1 MSHTASDRALE
12 GASAAGHSLFV
23 SAQDGLRLH
32 VRAHGARTDRALPA
46 VCLPGLARTTADFD
60 TLAVALANDRER
72 PRRVLALD
80 YRGRGKSDYDRKPAN
95 YNLQVELADVLSVLT
110 ALGIGRAAFVGTSRG
125 GILTMLLAAQRPT
138 LIAGAVFNDIGP
150 VLELQGLVRIKGY
163 VGRLPP
169 AKSFEEGADILR
181 WLFSG
186 QFPKLTSDDWLADAK
201 RTFRE
206 QNGRLVPTYD
216 PALAKTLEGVD
227 VERPQPPLWNAFAAL
242 GRVPLM
248 VIRGAN
254 SDILSAATV
263 ETMQAHH
270 PGLTAIEIP
279 DEGHP
284 PRLSDPE
291 LIGRI
296 AAFVAL
302 CDQPQPH

>member
-1 MSHTASDRALE
+1 MTQTYSSNTI
-12 GASAAGHSLFV
+12 
-23 SAQDGLRLH
+23 SAQDGLKLH
-32 VRAHGARTDRALPA
+32 VRDYGRHNGAALP
-46 VCLPGLARTTADFD
+46 VICLPGLSRTSADFD
-60 TLAVALANDRER
+60 ALATVLAGHSER

-80 YRGRGKSDYDRKPAN
+80 YRGRGLSEYDRDPVN
-95 YNLQVELADVLSVLT
+95 YNVVVETGDVLSVVT
-110 ALGIGRAAFVGTSRG
+110 ALGVSTAVFVGTSRG

-150 VLELQGLVRIKGY
+150 VVEPQGLVRIKGY
-163 VGRLPP
+163 VGRLPQ

-186 QFPKLTSDDWLADAK
+186 QFPKLTSDDWLADAR

-242 GRVPLM
+242 GQVPLM

-263 ETMQAHH
+263 EAMQARH

-284 PRLSDPE
+284 PRLSDSE

-296 AAFVAL
+296 EAFVAF
-302 CDQPQPH
+302 CDQSQPH

>member
-1 MSHTASDRALE
+1 MMAQTYSSNTI
-12 GASAAGHSLFV
+12 
-23 SAQDGLRLH
+23 SAQDGLKLH
-32 VRAHGARTDRALPA
+32 VRDYGRHNGGALP
-46 VCLPGLARTTADFD
+46 VICLPGLSRTSADFD
-60 TLAVALANDRER
+60 ALAAALAGHAEQ

-80 YRGRGKSDYDRKPAN
+80 YRGRGLSEYDRDPAN
-95 YNLQVELADVLSVLT
+95 YNVLVETGDVLSVVT
-110 ALGIGRAAFVGTSRG
+110 ALGVSTAVFVGTSRG

-150 VLELQGLVRIKGY
+150 VVEPQGLVRIKGY

-186 QFPKLTSDDWLADAK
+186 QFPRLTDVDWLADAK

-263 ETMQAHH
+263 EAMQARH
-270 PGLTAIEIP
+270 PSLTAIEIP

-296 AAFVAL
+296 AAFVTL
-302 CDQPQPH
+302 CDQSQPH

>member
-1 MSHTASDRALE
+1 MMAQTYSSNTI
-12 GASAAGHSLFV
+12 
-23 SAQDGLRLH
+23 SAQDGLKLH
-32 VRAHGARTDRALPA
+32 VRDYGRHSGGALP
-46 VCLPGLARTTADFD
+46 VICLPGLSRTSADFD
-60 TLAVALANDRER
+60 ALATALAGHGEQ

-80 YRGRGKSDYDRKPAN
+80 YRGRGLSEYDRDPAN
-95 YNLQVELADVLSVLT
+95 YNLLVETGDVLSVVT
-110 ALGIGRAAFVGTSRG
+110 ALGVSSAVFVGTSRG

-150 VLELQGLVRIKGY
+150 VLEPQGLVRIKGY

-181 WLFSG
+181 WLFAG

-254 SDILSAATV
+254 SDLLSAATV
-263 ETMQAHH
+263 EAMQASH

-291 LIGRI
+291 LISRI
-296 AAFVAL
+296 AAFIAL

>member
-1 MSHTASDRALE
+1 MAQTYSSNTI
-12 GASAAGHSLFV
+12 
-23 SAQDGLRLH
+23 SAQDGLKLH
-32 VRAHGARTDRALPA
+32 VRDYGRHNGGALP
-46 VCLPGLARTTADFD
+46 VICLPGLSRTSEDFD
-60 TLAVALANDRER
+60 ALATALATHGER

-80 YRGRGKSDYDRKPAN
+80 YRGRGLSEYDRDPAN
-95 YNLQVELADVLSVLT
+95 YNVLVETGDVLSVVT
-110 ALGIGRAAFVGTSRG
+110 ALGVSTAVFVGTSRG

-150 VLELQGLVRIKGY
+150 VVEPQGLVRIKGY

-186 QFPKLTSDDWLADAK
+186 QFPTLTDDDWLADAR

-227 VERPQPPLWNAFAAL
+227 VERPQPPLWNAFEAL
-242 GRVPLM
+242 GQVPLM

-263 ETMQAHH
+263 EAMQARH
-270 PGLTAIEIP
+270 PSLTAIEIP

-296 AAFVAL
+296 AAFVTL
-302 CDQPQPH
+302 CDRSQPH

>member
-1 MSHTASDRALE
+1 MAQTYSSNTI
-12 GASAAGHSLFV
+12 
-23 SAQDGLRLH
+23 SAQDGLKLH
-32 VRAHGARTDRALPA
+32 VRDYGRHNGGALP
-46 VCLPGLARTTADFD
+46 VICLPGLSRTSADFD
-60 TLAVALANDRER
+60 ALATALATHGER

-80 YRGRGKSDYDRKPAN
+80 YRGRGLSEYDRDPAN
-95 YNLQVELADVLSVLT
+95 YNVLVETGDVLSVVD
-110 ALGIGRAAFVGTSRG
+110 ALGVSTAVFVGTSRG

-150 VLELQGLVRIKGY
+150 VVEPQGLVRIKGY

-169 AKSFEEGADILR
+169 PKSFEEGADILR

-186 QFPKLTSDDWLADAK
+186 QFPKLTDDDWLADAK

-242 GRVPLM
+242 GQVPLM
-248 VIRGAN
+248 VIRGGN

-263 ETMQAHH
+263 EAMQARH
-270 PGLTAIEIP
+270 PSLTAIEIP

-296 AAFVAL
+296 AAFVTL
-302 CDQPQPH
+302 CDRSQLH